1 MNKWFRHKDHRNAVA
16 KLAGYAPF
24 ISSDDL
30 HYRLTFYH
38 IIRGELDIVE
48 HEEVTKIF
56 YVDPQEAIDTLA
68 KLDYEE
74 EL

>member
-16 KLAGYAPF
+16 KLVELPG
-24 ISSDDL
+24 I
-30 HYRLTFYH
+30 YRLTFYH
-38 IIRGELDIVE
+38 VIKDDLHMTD
-48 HEEVTKIF
+48 HEEVTKEF

-74 EL
+74 E